1 MKKLFIAAS
10 LIIGMI
16 AGAMV
21 LSSFSE
27 PKQEIKKCEKFSITD
42 GWRKVGTCKGEC
54 EDCTN
59 KISVTFHIWEK
70 DGMCNAYYW
79 VFPGIIGYDKLNPD
93 EVDSNFTGALRQNN
107 DGKWYAM
114 YDGKKYYIDF

>member
-27 PKQEIKKCEKFSITD
+27 PKQEINKECTQFSVNDPVYWEGEAKTADYYNAVYIKVYQTSGQCNSYYAVTKF
-42 GWRKVGTCKGEC
+42 GE
-54 EDCTN
+54 E
-59 KISVTFHIWEK
+59 F
-70 DGMCNAYYW
+70 W
-79 VFPGIIGYDKLNPD
+79 VKENPD
-93 EVDSNFTGALRQNN
+93 YDPDNCN
-107 DGKWYAM
+107 DARGYTCTR
-114 YDGKKYYIDF
+114 KYYVTIRNINYYFNM

>member
-27 PKQEIKKCEKFSITD
+27 PKQDGKNESTEITMSD
-42 GWRKVGTCKGEC
+42 GWTRIGQYTGV
-54 EDCTN
+54 TN
-59 KISVTFHIWEK
+59 DNKTQTFIIWEK
-70 DGMCNAYYW
+70 EGMCNAYYW
-79 VFPGIIGYDKLNPD
+79 TLSSWGSTTPD
-93 EVDSNFTGALRQNN
+93 NVTTPSCHGVLRQNSEK
-107 DGKWYAM
+107 KWYAA
-114 YDGKKYYIDF
+114 YDGKNYFIDF

>member
-27 PKQEIKKCEKFSITD
+27 PKQGERNESTEITMAD
-42 GWRKVGTCKGEC
+42 GWTRVGVYYGYDMDGDRSYYKFT
-54 EDCTN
+54 
-59 KISVTFHIWEK
+59 IWEK
-70 DGMCNAYYW
+70 EGMCNSYYW
-79 VFPGIIGYDKLNPD
+79 VYNSDKNPD
-93 EVDSNFTGALRQNN
+93 ETRSTTGVLRQNSEK
-107 DGKWYAM
+107 KWYAAL
-114 YDGKKYYIDF
+114 YGKNYYIDF